1 MQTDTGETIYPFNA
15 VCVYGVP
22 EGVVV
27 ELKVCRMMMMHRTN
41 GSPDVMYGI
50 RKVTGPLLRG
60 LQQQQ
65 QQASDEK
72 VEFPSLA

>member
-1 MQTDTGETIYPFNA
+1 
-15 VCVYGVP
+15 
-22 EGVVV
+22 
-27 ELKVCRMMMMHRTN
+27 MMMMHRTN

-65 QQASDEK
+65 QQQQQQASDEM